1 MNYHSISKPVQLM
14 LTAINNAVKRE
25 KPFAYNDNIYANN
38 PVFCELMFSALVEIV
53 DNKIYPINK

>member
-1 MNYHSISKPVQLM
+1 MTTITISKPAQLM
-14 LTAINNAVKRE
+14 LTSINNAVKRGN
-25 KPFAYNDNIYANN
+25 PFVYNDNIYANN